1 MAVSS
6 VRKGKVPESK
16 AEAEGTEVPGGGMGC
31 WAKDG
36 TTWTNVLQRKKKIV
50 ALQQNFK
57 RSLLLNT
64 AIFLQIYWFGG
75 RFGRGLDTLLRNRH

>member
-16 AEAEGTEVPGGGMGC
+16 AEAEGTDVPGGGVGC

-36 TTWTNVLQRKKKIV
+36 ATWANVLQRKKKIV
-50 ALQQNFK
+50 AWQQNFK
-57 RSLLLNT
+57 RALLLNT
-64 AIFLQIYWFGG
+64 IIILQIYW
-75 RFGRGLDTLLRNRH
+75 